1 MPNELPPLDARV
13 RLAIHRRFLGDERA
27 PSPAD
32 IAADLRIAEDDAAEA
47 FRRLATGRAI
57 VLREGVGRPEIRMA
71 FPLSA
76 DRTRFRVHSGGRAW
90 WANCIW
96 DALGI
101 PVVLGA
107 DAHIEAR
114 CGDCD
119 DVLSIAVQGG
129 ALSHAE
135 GVVHF
140 AVPAARWWDDIA
152 YS

>member
-1 MPNELPPLDARV
+1 MPNELSPLDARV
-13 RLAIHRRFLGDERA
+13 RLAIHRRFLADERA
-27 PSPAD
+27 PSAAD
-32 IAADLRIAEDDAAEA
+32 IAADLGVAEADAAEA

-57 VLREGVGRPEIRMA
+57 VLREGAGGPAIRMA
-71 FPLSA
+71 FPFSA
-76 DRTRFRVHSGGRAW
+76 DPTRFRVHSGGRAW

-119 DVLSIAVQGG
+119 DALSVTVQGG
-129 ALSHAE
+129 VLSHTE

-152 YS
+152 VT